1 MKDIKFH
8 VVPLFTF
15 CARGFKMAPSIVY
28 VLPSR
33 ADHVK
38 THNAQSV
45 LIHTS
50 FVKTP
55 FSICLILPF
64 VFFTQSVMLKVYY
77 CPKSK

>member
-1 MKDIKFH
+1 MKDVKIH
-8 VVPLFTF
+8 GVPLFTF

-45 LIHTS
+45 LIHIS
-50 FVKTP
+50 LLQSS
-55 FSICLILPF
+55 SIIKIINRST
-64 VFFTQSVMLKVYY
+64 FFELN
-77 CPKSK
+77 

>member
-1 MKDIKFH
+1 MKDVKIH
-8 VVPLFTF
+8 GVPLFTF

-45 LIHTS
+45 LIHISLGHHTVRTLEQKVSYS
-50 FVKTP
+50 FK
-55 FSICLILPF
+55 
-64 VFFTQSVMLKVYY
+64 VF
-77 CPKSK
+77 

>member
-1 MKDIKFH
+1 MKDVKIH
-8 VVPLFTF
+8 GVPLFTF

-45 LIHTS
+45 LIHIS
-50 FVKTP
+50 LVKPTALDMLMDP
-55 FSICLILPF
+55 LP
-64 VFFTQSVMLKVYY
+64 SVTL
-77 CPKSK
+77 P